1 VAHLI
6 LADAVRALRSDLS
19 RVEGRRDAAHT
30 RLQQAEREVARL
42 TGEEQVLDRVADLF
56 RVLIDREV
64 VDNAKSAES
73 LLTEGLKAVFDDMD
87 LSVRSEVDVQRGKVS
102 VDFYTVQTQP
112 NGVKTEA
119 ASTDAYGG
127 SVSVVQSVLLRVVV
141 TLRRGMRPLL
151 LLDES
156 LGAVAEQYVPRV
168 GQFLRLLSE
177 RVGMDILA
185 VTHNPVL
192 VETAHKAYRIR
203 KDNGEATFTEIR
215 T

>member
-1 VAHLI
+1 L
-6 LADAVRALRSDLS
+6 
-19 RVEGRRDAAHT
+19 
-30 RLQQAEREVARL
+30 RL

-87 LSVRSEVDVQRGKVS
+87 LAVRSEVDVQRGKVS
-102 VDFYTVQTQP
+102 VDLYTVQTQP

-119 ASTDAYGG
+119 AATEAYGG

-192 VETAHKAYRIR
+192 VEAAHKAYRIR
-203 KDNGEATFTEIR
+203 KDNGEATFVEVR
-215 T
+215 V

>member
-1 VAHLI
+1 VAHLT
-6 LADAVRALRSDLS
+6 LSDAVRALRSDLS
-19 RVEGRRDAAHT
+19 RVEGRRDAARS

-42 TGEEQVLDRVADLF
+42 TGEDQVLDRVADLF

-64 VDNAKSAES
+64 VDNAKTAES

-87 LSVRSEVDVQRGKVS
+87 LSVRSEVEVQRGKVS
-102 VDFYTVQTQP
+102 VDLYTVQTQP

-119 ASTDAYGG
+119 ASIDAYGG

-141 TLRRGMRPLL
+141 TMRRGMRPLL

-192 VETAHKAYRIR
+192 VEAAHKAYRIR

>member
-1 VAHLI
+1 VAQ
-6 LADAVRALRSDLS
+6 LADMVQSLRSDLS
-19 RVEGRRDAAHT
+19 RVEGRRDAAIR
-30 RLQQAEREVARL
+30 RLKNAEDEVARL
-42 TGEEQVLDRVADLF
+42 VEEEQILDRVCDLF
-56 RVLIDREV
+56 RVLIDKEV
-64 VDNAKSAES
+64 VDNARAAEM
-73 LLTEGLKAVFDDMD
+73 LLTEGLKSIFDDMD
-87 LSVRSEVDVQRGKVS
+87 LSVRTEVDVQRGKVS
-102 VDFYTVQTQP
+102 VDFYTVQNQP
-112 NGVKTEA
+112 NGVQTEA
-119 ASTDAYGG
+119 PSTDAYGG
-127 SVSVVQSVLLRVVV
+127 SVSVVQSVLLRIVVM
-141 TLRRGMRPLL
+141 LRRGMRPLL

-192 VETAHKAYRIR
+192 VEAAHKAYRIR

>member
-1 VAHLI
+1 M
-6 LADAVRALRSDLS
+6 
-19 RVEGRRDAAHT
+19 VE
-30 RLQQAEREVARL
+30 
-42 TGEEQVLDRVADLF
+42 EEQILDRVCDLF
-56 RVLIDREV
+56 RVLIDKEV
-64 VDNAKSAES
+64 VDNARSAEM
-73 LLTEGLKAVFDDMD
+73 LLTEGLKSIFDDMD
-87 LSVRSEVDVQRGKVS
+87 LSVRTEVDVQRGKVS
-102 VDFYTVQTQP
+102 VDFYTVQNQP
-112 NGVKTEA
+112 NGVQTEA
-119 ASTDAYGG
+119 PSTDAYGG
-127 SVSVVQSVLLRVVV
+127 SVSVVQSVLLRIVVM
-141 TLRRGMRPLL
+141 LRRGMRPLL

-192 VETAHKAYRIR
+192 VEAAHKAYRIR